1 MANRKKRKQPIDGAW
16 FKRVCSQRGMSMNG
30 LAKVAGW
37 SSRQIRDGV
46 NHGEMTPELLSS
58 CARALNV
65 HPAYLAGKYGW
76 TLKLEIMKDAEVREH
91 WLKTAMA
98 PDAHPYAYSQQEEID
113 LYRHFCNSL
122 LLHGIER
129 SEFMR
134 LEHKEQEII
143 GHELDQAVTEVL
155 KKHFPEAQKGAWAAR
170 TFEDSFQDEADVVDA
185 MFDWLEAH
193 GKISVERQ
201 AAPDSQAN

>member
-98 PDAHPYAYSQQEEID
+98 PDSHPYATLNRKRLTYTNTSVIPSFSMA
-113 LYRHFCNSL
+113 LSAASL
-122 LLHGIER
+122 CASSIKSRRKLGT
-129 SEFMR
+129 SST
-134 LEHKEQEII
+134 K
-143 GHELDQAVTEVL
+143 
-155 KKHFPEAQKGAWAAR
+155 P
-170 TFEDSFQDEADVVDA
+170 
-185 MFDWLEAH
+185 
-193 GKISVERQ
+193 
-201 AAPDSQAN
+201 